1 MAKTHFKAIIIIWLS
16 SIIVLGCAS
25 KSKAQEKWTAD
36 MQLTTYNG
44 GGMVPESKTVTI
56 KASSCSY
63 IHWRMPKE
71 DTLTFLLSQQELDAL
86 LKEMNTSQFQNMTS
100 SDKGTIAYDKPTTS
114 IEFKS
119 AKKNQIVSD
128 GASESIDGNNASKF
142 FDLYRH
148 ILSLAEKKTG
158 QAYKEN

>member
-1 MAKTHFKAIIIIWLS
+1 MAKTHFKTIIIIWLS
-16 SIIVLGCAS
+16 SIIILGCTS

-36 MQLTTYNG
+36 MELTTYNG

-63 IHWRMPKE
+63 IHWQMPKE

-86 LKEMNTSQFQNMTS
+86 LKEMNTLHFQNMTS
-100 SDKGTIAYDKPTTS
+100 SDKGTITYDKPTTS

-119 AKKNQIVSD
+119 AKKIQTVRD
-128 GASESIDGNNASKF
+128 GATESVDGSNTSKF

-148 ILSLAEKKTG
+148 ILALAEKKTG
-158 QAYKEN
+158 QANKEN